1 MMTAKRWTAK
11 SLLAAAKRKHGND
24 VMMRESKSAPTAAE
38 REMLKAER
46 SEWLTLRKE
55 AEAFLSTVGLRQAS
69 DAMVAAAQFVVDVNG
84 DNPSIPQ
91 LAVALE
97 QLRKVTDALDTKRE
111 AIQACDRL
119 SGKIFH
125 YRFRLSKTSGMFN
138 HVLAEG
144 DTLDELA
151 TNAFL

>member
-11 SLLAAAKRKHGND
+11 SLLAAAKRKHGD
-24 VMMRESKSAPTAAE
+24 KVTLRESKNAPTPAQ
-38 REMLKAER
+38 REALKAER
-46 SEWLTLRKE
+46 SEMLKQRKE

-84 DNPSIPQ
+84 DAPSIQQ
-91 LAVALE
+91 LAEALE
-97 QLRKVTDALDTKRE
+97 QLRKVTDALDAKKE
-111 AIQACDRL
+111 AILKCDSL
-119 SGKIFH
+119 SVKIFH
-125 YRFRLSKTSGMFN
+125 YRFRLSAASGIFN

-151 TNAFL
+151 ANLGL